1 MCQFKTKD
9 SEIKPDPLYLVN
21 FSEYFTLINLIKTGS
36 KASVKIFSVYYDAI
50 DTSNILDMHGYL
62 IKGKWCKTRFEFILK
77 MCVVL
82 LPSLV
87 NASSHTKCASLSN
100 QKCKIQLTLINL
112 HPKYTSTHSMK
123 LIQID
128 VVEIV
133 ILLITSLIKCEFNTK
148 QKI

>member
-1 MCQFKTKD
+1 MCQFRTKD
-9 SEIKPDPLYLVN
+9 SEIKPHPLCLGN

-36 KASVKIFSVYYDAI
+36 KASVKFVSVYYDAI
-50 DTSNILDMHGYL
+50 DTSNILDTHGYL
-62 IKGKWCKTRFEFILK
+62 MKQKWCKIRFEFILK

-82 LPSLV
+82 LPNLV

-112 HPKYTSTHSMK
+112 HPKYTSINLK

-128 VVEIV
+128 VLKIV
-133 ILLITSLIKCEFNTK
+133 ILLITSLIKYVFNTK

>member
-1 MCQFKTKD
+1 
-9 SEIKPDPLYLVN
+9 
-21 FSEYFTLINLIKTGS
+21 
-36 KASVKIFSVYYDAI
+36 
-50 DTSNILDMHGYL
+50 
-62 IKGKWCKTRFEFILK
+62 

-112 HPKYTSTHSMK
+112 HPKYTSTHLK

-133 ILLITSLIKCEFNTK
+133 ILLITSLIKCELNTK